1 MKNKIHH
8 ILFVV
13 IFAQAQLIAQNYEDM
28 SKRELR
34 KVVPQFLNQTDS
46 LKQENI
52 VLRQQVLD
60 FKNKLDNLREDV
72 IVGNKRLN
80 NGINRLKDSIIKI
93 NKAFSLYKDSIGSIK
108 IARLYT
114 PSGAWIF
121 CDWSDRTPRDSC
133 TFSFSDSTFYKGGLM
148 GTINGKYIDYYL
160 HGHGVMTIKRFKR
173 DGVETKY
180 IGNWKKSKYD
190 GIGTLILES
199 LIFQNPNDSNDF
211 FPKTVTYEGRFI
223 DGELGGGKTTDVVS
237 SPGAGFVEIS
247 WGFNQISL
255 QPYGGQEIP
264 DFFQWTPGMISY
276 KSVNGTAHVGPGGS
290 FFSGPNGKNVTT
302 IEAYYKI
309 GLATDIL
316 VFGGPVVEDVNDFS
330 KYIDLPVSNEKKGI
344 VDKTDGR
351 ETINPEAKAYYKK
364 AISLRPINTEDYLY
378 RALSKQRLKDY
389 TGAINDFTKAIELN
403 PKNRIA
409 YNNRAYTK
417 IILKDLSGA
426 CEDWKKFE
434 DLGGIV
440 DEESKNEFCK

>member
-13 IFAQAQLIAQNYEDM
+13 IFAHAQLIAQNYEDM
-28 SKRELR
+28 SKRQLR
-34 KVVPQFLNQTDS
+34 EVVPQFLKQIDS
-46 LKQENI
+46 LKQENR
-52 VLRQQVLD
+52 VLHEQVLD
-60 FKNKLDNLREDV
+60 FKNKLDKLREDV

-80 NGINRLKDSIIKI
+80 SGINRLKDSIIKI
-93 NKAFSLYKDSIGSIK
+93 NKTLSLYKDSIGSIK

-114 PSGAWIF
+114 PSGAWIV
-121 CDWSDRTPRDSC
+121 CNWSDKTPRDSC
-133 TFSFSDSTFYKGGLM
+133 TFSLSDSTFYKGGLM

-160 HGHGVMTIKRFKR
+160 HGHGEMTTLLRSEN
-173 DGVETKY
+173 GETNY

-190 GIGTLILES
+190 GIGTLIKRTFLS
-199 LIFQNPNDSNDF
+199 PPMGTINS
-211 FPKTVTYEGRFI
+211 YEGRFI
-223 DGELGGGKTTDVVS
+223 EGEEGGGEYATS
-237 SPGAGFVEIS
+237 YFGMPGGGGGGSRS
-247 WGFNQISL
+247 WGFNQINL
-255 QPYGGQEIP
+255 QDYGGPEVGPSFEWSPGSI
-264 DFFQWTPGMISY
+264 DFS
-276 KSVNGTAHVGPGGS
+276 SVNGTVHVGSDGS
-290 FFSGPNGKNVTT
+290 FFSGANGKNVTT

-330 KYIDLPVSNEKKGI
+330 KYLDLPVSNEKKGV

-351 ETINPEAKAYYKK
+351 ETINPDAKAYYIK
-364 AISLRPINTEDYLY
+364 AINLKPINTEDYLY

-389 TGAINDFTKAIELN
+389 TGALYDFTKAIELN
-403 PKNRIA
+403 PKNLIA

-434 DLGGIV
+434 DLGGII
-440 DEESKNEFCK
+440 DEESKNNYCK